1 MAGLWHGFTHITSF
15 SIAML
20 RTSFSI
26 AMLRADGKG
35 VRCFLLSNFFCHI
48 SLKRIHLFSSFDGV
62 LLKTGAPNLSHCTV
76 TKTKTN
82 D

>member
-1 MAGLWHGFTHITSF
+1 MAGLWHRFTHITSF

-20 RTSFSI
+20 RV
-26 AMLRADGKG
+26 ADGKG
-35 VRCFLLSNFFCHI
+35 VRCFFYFLIFFCHI

-62 LLKTGAPNLSHCTV
+62 SLKTDAPNLSHCTV